1 MSKTFP
7 KIPRWVVGV
16 TISIVLVFAVYA
28 LFVAPRMEAFAGEV
42 TVTYYFLEQC
52 PWCKKFAPEWE
63 SFKKAIAAEKLAIKT
78 VEVDAEKESDKV
90 PKDIKGFPTV
100 QIAKADGAAVAYDG
114 ERTASALLAEVKK
127 HL

>member
-1 MSKTFP
+1 MAKFFP
-7 KIPRWVVGV
+7 TIPRWVIGV
-16 TISIVLVFAVYA
+16 TVSIVLALIVYG
-28 LFVAPRMEAFAGEV
+28 FIIAPRMEAFAGEV

-63 SFKKAIAAEKLAIKT
+63 SFKKAIAEEKLAIKA
-78 VEVDAEKESDKV
+78 VEVNAEKESDKV

>member
-1 MSKTFP
+1 MAKFFP

-16 TISIVLVFAVYA
+16 TISIVLVFVLYA
-28 LFVAPRMEAFAGEV
+28 FFVAPSTEAFAGEV

-63 SFKKAIAAEKLAIKT
+63 SFKKAAATEKLSIKT

-100 QIAKADGAAVAYDG
+100 HIAKADGAAVGYDG
-114 ERTASALLAEVKK
+114 DRTATALLAEVKK